1 MTPLALYI
9 HIPYCLEKC
18 GYCDFHSIA
27 VEKNEPPWR
36 RYADVLVRQLGL
48 EALRL
53 GLQQKTLASIFFGGG
68 TPSLMPPDFFRRILE
83 TAAKHFSFDPKI
95 EITVETNP
103 ATAAA
108 AHFKEWLAL
117 GISRVSFGVQS
128 FNDHS
133 LKKLGRNHTAA
144 EAHAAIRQALNA
156 GFRNVSADLIFG
168 IEDQSMGM
176 LEKDLET
183 ALSFQLPHLSV
194 YQLTVEPATPL
205 FHWVKEGS
213 FKIPEE
219 EILEAMHRKI
229 PAVLSEGGLER
240 YEISNYARPAGDRG
254 LAAGFESR
262 HNLTYWRYHDYLG
275 LGSGAVSFINGRRW
289 RTTRK
294 LKNYLEG
301 KWDFEDEETIAP
313 LTAQKEKWMMGLRL
327 REGVFCKPD
336 NRPNSDLLR
345 EWEQKGA
352 IRRNAERVTL
362 TPLGFLWYNRIVQDF
377 FAALEDVG

>member
-27 VEKNEPPWR
+27 VEKNELPWR
-36 RYADVLVRQLGL
+36 RYAQRLVSQLDG
-48 EALRL
+48 EAGRL
-53 GLQQKTLASIFFGGG
+53 GLRQKTLASIFFGGG
-68 TPSLMPPDFFRRILE
+68 TPSLMPPDFFRQILE

-103 ATAAA
+103 ATAAT
-108 AHFKEWLAL
+108 AHFREWLKL
-117 GISRVSFGVQS
+117 GINRVSFGVQS
-128 FNDHS
+128 FDDRS
-133 LKKLGRNHTAA
+133 LKKLGRNHKAA
-144 EAHAAIRQALNA
+144 QAETAIRQALDA
-156 GFRNVSADLIFG
+156 GFTNVSADLIFG

-183 ALSFQLPHLSV
+183 ALAFQLPHFSV

-205 FHWVKEGS
+205 FHWVKEGT

-219 EILEAMHRKI
+219 EILEAMHKKV
-229 PAVLSEGGLER
+229 PSVLSAAGSGLAAGGLER
-240 YEISNYARPAGDRG
+240 YEISNYARP
-254 LAAGFESR
+254 GFESR
-262 HNLTYWRYHDYLG
+262 HNLAYWRYHDYLG
-275 LGSGAVSFINGRRW
+275 LGSGAVSFINSRRW

-301 KWDFEDEETIAP
+301 KWDFEDEETITP
-313 LTAQKEKWMMGLRL
+313 LIAQKEKWMMGLRL

-336 NRPNSDLLR
+336 NMPNSALLM

-352 IRRNAERVTL
+352 IRKDAGRVAL
-362 TPLGFLWYNRIVQDF
+362 TPFGFLWYNRIVQDF